1 MVLLAKSLLTALML
15 TASNISFA
23 SKVSTK
29 TKLTGNIKI
38 MLLVLGAAMSATAMA
53 DNRVPEVQGQTFE
66 TSCQERITR
75 FVRMLAASDIGQTRL
90 LRFIGE
96 LHKNPV
102 LAAEF
107 KGFDATHLAM
117 VNFESR
123 LAVEALNDLNLDE
136 CEQCRAMIRQ
146 AKESC

>member
-1 MVLLAKSLLTALML
+1 MS
-15 TASNISFA
+15 I
-23 SKVSTK
+23 K
-29 TKLTGNIKI
+29 TKFAGNIQI

-53 DNRVPEVQGQTFE
+53 DNRVPEVQNQTFE

-75 FVRMLAASDIGQTRL
+75 FVKMLAASDIEQARL

-96 LHKNPV
+96 LYKNPA

-107 KGFDATHLAM
+107 KGFNATHLAM
-117 VNFESR
+117 VNFESKF
-123 LAVEALNDLNLDE
+123 AVEALNDLRLDE
-136 CEQCRAMIRQ
+136 CEQCRAIIRQ

>member
-1 MVLLAKSLLTALML
+1 M
-15 TASNISFA
+15 
-23 SKVSTK
+23 STK

-53 DNRVPEVQGQTFE
+53 DNMAPEVQSQTFE
-66 TSCQERITR
+66 TGCQERITR
-75 FVRMLAASDIGQTRL
+75 FVKMLAASDFEQPHL
-90 LRFIGE
+90 LSFVGE
-96 LHKNPV
+96 LHKNPA

-117 VNFESR
+117 VNFESKF
-123 LAVEALNDLNLDE
+123 AVEVLNDLKLDE